1 MSIFHREKY
10 FARAGRIAFGALILA
25 SLVLGSLFVNG
36 ANAAGGTD
44 LFGDG
49 PAYDAIARPLETHV
63 ARARY
68 VTVNTS
74 MLFSM
79 DGKPLG
85 KGVLP
90 EITLNLFDDATFTG
104 RVSRVWQDRW
114 GAYWT
119 GKLNGVAG
127 GYFHLTV
134 VDGAFMAHVASPRGV
149 YEVAL
154 TADGQYRAVQID
166 QSKFVDEI
174 PNVKYPPPGP
184 ILSSDSL
191 GPNADSGEVI
201 DIMVAYTDD
210 ARTAAGGTAGMKAT
224 ILTALNE
231 TNNGYANSG
240 VTPRLRLVYIK
251 EYPYGETGNLEKDLD
266 RFTTN
271 GDGFFDTIHTLR
283 DTYAADMVSLI
294 VENGGAYCGLAAA
307 IQATASTAFQVTDRS
322 CATGYYSFGHE
333 FGHLQGARHDVY
345 VDPVNTPYPYGHG
358 FVYLPSR
365 WRSIMA
371 YNDECVDT
379 APFTSCT
386 RIQYW
391 SNPAKNFGGIPI
403 GTVTTKNFLA
413 LNNTAFTV
421 ANFRSGIIGD
431 DFNSSFNGSLPGW
444 YAINGSWT
452 IFNSKY
458 LRSSGLANTSSS
470 AAHSNQYGDVIFEV
484 RMKRTGA
491 CTTCANRLIVRGNPN
506 SLVAGKW
513 KPAYYFQFAN
523 NGTFSVYEY
532 TSSGAELV
540 KKAWSASGAVI
551 PYGWNTLKVTAVGT
565 SLKFY
570 INGVLVWSGADDSL
584 VVGQLGIGYY
594 RNSATGV
601 LDVDWAKGSNAALVD
616 GAQVEQSAPSVEVR
630 GGTIDQSR

>member
-1 MSIFHREKY
+1 MSNFHREK
-10 FARAGRIAFGALILA
+10 FFLRAGRIAFGALILA
-25 SLVLGSLFVNG
+25 SLLLGSLFVSG
-36 ANAAGGTD
+36 ARAGGTD

-49 PAYDAIARPLETHV
+49 SAYDAIARPLDAHM

-68 VTVNTS
+68 VTVNTA
-74 MLFSM
+74 MLFGAN
-79 DGKPLG
+79 GKPLG

-90 EITLNLFDDATFTG
+90 EITLNIFDDATFTG
-104 RVSRVWQDRW
+104 RVSRAWQDRW

-119 GKLNGVAG
+119 GSLNGVAG

-134 VDGAFMAHVASPRGV
+134 ADGIVMVHVASPRGV
-149 YEVAL
+149 YEVAY
-154 TADGQYRAVQID
+154 TSDGQYRAIQID

-174 PNVKYPPPGP
+174 PSAKYPAPGP
-184 ILSSDSL
+184 VLSEKSL

-210 ARTAAGGTAGMKAT
+210 ARSAAGGTAAMKAM

-231 TNNGYANSG
+231 TNVGYANSG

-251 EYPYGETGNLEKDLD
+251 EYPYGETGKIEKDLD
-266 RFTTN
+266 RFMTN
-271 GDGFFDTIHTLR
+271 GDGFFDTIHGLR

-294 VENGGAYCGLAAA
+294 VENGGGYCGLAAA
-307 IQATASTAFQVTDRS
+307 IQATAATAFQVTERA

-345 VDPVNTPYPYGHG
+345 VDPENTPYSYGHG

-365 WRSIMA
+365 WRTIMA
-371 YNDECVDT
+371 YDDECVDT
-379 APFTSCT
+379 TPFTSCT

-391 SNPAKNFGGIPI
+391 SNPAKNFGGIPT
-403 GTVTTKNFLA
+403 GMVTTKNYLA

-421 ANFRSGIIGD
+421 ANFRTGIIGD
-431 DFNSSFNGSLPGW
+431 DFNSSFNGTMGGW
-444 YAINGSWT
+444 YAVTGAWANAGST
-452 IFNSKY
+452 T
-458 LRSSGLANTSSS
+458 LRSSGLANNS
-470 AAHSNQYGDVIFEV
+470 ASVAHSDKYGDVIFEV
-484 RMKRTGA
+484 KMKRTGS
-491 CTTCANRLIVRGNPN
+491 CLTCANRLIVRGDPN
-506 SLVAGKW
+506 NLVANKW
-513 KPAYYFQFAN
+513 KPAYYFQYAN

-540 KKAWSASGAVI
+540 KKAWSASATIVPG
-551 PYGWNTLKVTAVGT
+551 GWNTLKVVASGS

-570 INGVLVWSGADDSL
+570 INGVLVWAGADDSL

-594 RNSATGV
+594 RDSTAGL
-601 LDVDWAKGSNAALVD
+601 LDVDWAKGTNAALVD
-616 GAQVEQSAPSVEVR
+616 SAQGEQPAPSVEV
-630 GGTIDQSR
+630 GGGSIDQSR